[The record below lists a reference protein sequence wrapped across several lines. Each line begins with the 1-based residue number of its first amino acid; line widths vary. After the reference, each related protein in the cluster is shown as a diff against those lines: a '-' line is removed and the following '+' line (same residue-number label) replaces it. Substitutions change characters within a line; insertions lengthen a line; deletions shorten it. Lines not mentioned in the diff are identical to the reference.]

1 MSSDFRVLLQALAA
15 VGALSLAGVADA
27 QGVPAYRDGKLSA
40 PERAADLVS
49 RMTLQEKAGQ
59 LRYAEPAIPRMSAP
73 AYNWW
78 NEGLRGE
85 ARAGEVT
92 VFPQAVAFELD
103 AEAFA
108 AVDAAGVRS
117 VEPGAAELWIGG
129 GQPIA
134 RPGLAQLPGVA
145 AQLQITGR
153 KGLAN

>member
-15 VGALSLAGVADA
+15 VATLSLAGVADA
-27 QGVPAYRDGKLSA
+27 QGVPADRYGKLS

-59 LRYAEPAIPRMSAP
+59 LRYAEPAIPRLSAP

-134 RPGLAQLPGVA
+134 RPGLAQPPGVA